1 MVAVLLFAGA
11 MLTFQPSASK
21 FDAMLASL
29 QIPSPALTF
38 VESSAQRTLLRGSAA
53 VADDPKVRRAVQIL
67 YEDLRLFRPAGNAL
81 ANRLASCARSA
92 NDLYSGLGTDL
103 YDKVLPRLRG
113 LFDAIDSDG
122 DGELDP
128 DEIIAAA
135 TRPEGRWPPGVAAQ
149 LCLDANDGC
158 ALAYTFSDFVELVAP
173 AQPADVPRLVYS
185 GAAAGSVKQAE
196 APVAD
201 GWGGRFDRMAEE
213 FLSWED
219 EASGAWKGRTGEIVA
234 GCFAGARSPALVG
247 ALRLVYTDNAVLRS
261 AGDLIFRM
269 LRPPSSRRA

>member
-1 MVAVLLFAGA
+1 MVAVILIAGA
-11 MLTFQPSASK
+11 MLSFQPSANK
-21 FDAMLASL
+21 FDAMLAGL

-38 VESSAQRTLLRGSAA
+38 VDSATQRTLLRGSAA
-53 VADDPKVRRAVQIL
+53 VADDPKVRRALQIL

-81 ANRLASCARSA
+81 IGRLTACAQSA
-92 NDLYSGLGTDL
+92 NELYSGLGTDL

-135 TRPEGRWPPGVAAQ
+135 TRPAGPWPPGAAAQ

-158 ALAYTFSDFVELVAP
+158 ALAYSFSDFVQLVAP
-173 AQPADVPRLVYS
+173 TQRADVPRLVYS
-185 GAAAGSVKQAE
+185 GAAAGSVKQAV
-196 APVAD
+196 APAG

-213 FLSWED
+213 FLTWED
-219 EASGAWKGRTGEIVA
+219 EASISWKGRTGEIVA
-234 GCFAGARSPALVG
+234 GCFAGARSPAVVG
-247 ALRLVYTDNAVLRS
+247 ALRLVYTENAVLRS